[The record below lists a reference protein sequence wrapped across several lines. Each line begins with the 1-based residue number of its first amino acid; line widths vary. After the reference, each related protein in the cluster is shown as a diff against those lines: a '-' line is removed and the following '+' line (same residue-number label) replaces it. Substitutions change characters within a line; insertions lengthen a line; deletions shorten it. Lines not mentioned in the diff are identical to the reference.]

1 MNSLLKSAVALA
13 ATVTLAHAA
22 EFTGKVTLKGTPPPP
37 KPIAAVKGDANC
49 GKFHSE
55 DVMSRTFVVAA
66 DGGLANVVVYIKGGL
81 EGKTFTPS
89 AEKPLVDQVGC
100 MYEPYVSAV
109 QAGQTFQIRNSDPL
123 MHNVNATPK
132 ANKGFNIA
140 QATAGQITEKV
151 FDKPELGA
159 KFACNVHPWMIAYV
173 SVIENPFFAVTD
185 KDGKFVI
192 KGDLPDGK
200 YTVEAYH
207 QKAGAVT
214 GEVTVAGGKAT
225 ADFTIELKAAQ

>member
-1 MNSLLKSAVALA
+1 MNSILKSAVALA

-22 EFTGKVTLKGTPPPP
+22 EITGKVTLKGTPPPA
-37 KPIAAVKGDANC
+37 KPIAAVKGDPTC

-55 DVMSRTFVVAA
+55 DVFTRTFVVAA
-66 DGGLANVVVYIKGGL
+66 DGGLANVVVYVKGGI
-81 EGKTFTPS
+81 EGKTFAPP
-89 AEKPLVDQVGC
+89 AEKPLIDQVGC

-109 QAGQTFQIRNSDPL
+109 QTGQTFQVRNSDPV

-132 ANKGFNIA
+132 LNKGFNFA
-140 QATAGQITEKV
+140 QASAGQVNDKV
-151 FDKPELGA
+151 FDKAELGA

-173 SVIENPFFAVTD
+173 SVIDNPFFAVTD
-185 KDGKFVI
+185 KEGKFVI

-200 YTVEAYH
+200 YTFEAFH

-214 GEVTVAGGKAT
+214 GEVEVKGGKAT
-225 ADFTIELKAAQ
+225 ADFTIELKAVQ